1 MWLYYAHRVVNH
13 RFIGTNRQFDKNDA
27 QTIRH
32 QGKYM
37 INIKSIN
44 TDVDYEEALIEI
56 EILMTVLPSTPDSD
70 KLDALVNL
78 VETHSKTYYPH

>member
-1 MWLYYAHRVVNH
+1 
-13 RFIGTNRQFDKNDA
+13 
-27 QTIRH
+27 
-32 QGKYM
+32 M